1 MSASPAPLSP
11 ALSTTSTSRDGLKQ
25 RLGDVRRGLVKG
37 AEAAA
42 AAAAKG
48 RRRPSMGRLG
58 FSGWKADEER
68 EREREG
74 SVTPISA
81 LQQEESAAMMRGR
94 RGSDTTSIRSTR
106 STRRADTPPRPTP
119 LTQRSNT
126 HPHPQ
131 AYTRPV
137 SQRPPSQLG
146 VGQRPA
152 SQMSQRPPS
161 QLGQQQAPVR
171 YEDIM
176 RAAKEKARTAPD
188 YAPPPPPP
196 PQGEEKG
203 VPKLGRRKSG
213 VFGAMGMGI
222 GMGRRKSIRL

>member
-11 ALSTTSTSRDGLKQ
+11 ALSTASTSRDGLKQ

-68 EREREG
+68 EREREREG
-74 SVTPISA
+74 SITPISA
-81 LQQEESAAMMRGR
+81 LQHEESAMAMRER
-94 RGSDTTSIRSTR
+94 RGSDTASIRSTR
-106 STRRADTPPRPTP
+106 SVRRADTPPQPTP
-119 LTQRSNT
+119 LSQRSST

-131 AYTRPV
+131 SYTRP
-137 SQRPPSQLG
+137 SSLRPPSQLG
-146 VGQRPA
+146 VGQRPS
-152 SQMSQRPPS
+152 SQLSQRPPS
-161 QLGQQQAPVR
+161 QLGQQQDQQQAPVR

-176 RAAKEKARTAPD
+176 RAAKEKAKTAPG

-196 PQGEEKG
+196 TQEEG
-203 VPKLGRRKSG
+203 
-213 VFGAMGMGI
+213 
-222 GMGRRKSIRL
+222 